1 MNQHNNKLALIL
13 ERSGENLGVTK
24 EGNETV
30 LEGVF
35 AQFGVVNN
43 NDRIYEENE
52 YLPHLDYLQKKISKK
67 GLLGE
72 LDHPE
77 KFDIAL
83 SKVSHVIE
91 KLEYDKSKRQIIG
104 RVRLLDTPS
113 GRIASALVESGVPIS
128 ISSRAA
134 GLVESNKH
142 VKIKKIFTYDLVA
155 DPGFE
160 NAVLTKMNE
169 SLGILNENVLVYDVS
184 ASYPELLEDFNHEDD
199 SNMNKDKDNKKTN
212 PDTME
217 YVTSEELNTYSLIL
231 KEEVEAIHKKLA
243 TLSEN
248 SELAGKLE
256 EMSESVVKM
265 QKYIDYLSG
274 TVDSSIKYGEYVAEK
289 LDKVIDYTSYVAKT
303 LDESI
308 EFSKEVSE
316 KSDKSIQYGEYLKEQ
331 IEKGISYSEYLKECI
346 ERGVSYTE
354 YVAEKVDAGIQYSEH
369 VAEQANKGIEYTEY
383 VAEQANK
390 GIEYTEYV
398 AENANKINEK
408 LDDAVSYSEYIGE
421 SLNKGIAYS
430 EYVGEQTQSLA
441 DYTEF
446 MMNENVV
453 TPKTPK
459 FTEKISSTDYSTLTG
474 KVDEMIA
481 SVKKQKIDGAD
492 NALDEARKQKVSQSL
507 NEANNK
513 TTNSA
518 IKNLLGGSQ
527 AEVAEDKWLTDA
539 PEEFKTLWE
548 SLDNQVKTNINAQSK
563 LYKLES
569 PYQIKNFW
577 ETRKLT
583 PGATVNLLNE
593 SKETPAPLS
602 SLGYDSN
609 YLDSIKAT
617 LDKFRK

>member
-1 MNQHNNKLALIL
+1 MNQHDNKLALIL

-24 EGNETV
+24 DGNETV
-30 LEGVF
+30 LEGIF

-52 YLPHLDYLQKKISKK
+52 YLPHLDYLQKKITKK

-83 SKVSHVIE
+83 SKVSHIVE
-91 KLEYDKSKRQIIG
+91 KLEYDKEKRQLKG

-113 GRIASALVESGVPIS
+113 GRIATALVESGVPIS

-134 GLVESNKH
+134 GLVEPNKH

-160 NAVLTKMNE
+160 NAVLNKMNE

-184 ASYPELLEDFNHEDD
+184 SKYPELLEDFNHENDMT
-199 SNMNKDKDNKKTN
+199 NDKKPN
-212 PDTME
+212 PATTME

-231 KEEVEAIHKKLA
+231 KEEIEAIHKKMS
-243 TLSEN
+243 TISEN
-248 SELAGKLE
+248 SEMASKLS

-265 QKYIDYLSG
+265 QSYIDYL
-274 TVDSSIKYGEYVAEK
+274 TNTIDSNVKYGEYVAEK
-289 LDKVIDYTSYVAKT
+289 LNQVIDYSNYVAKT

-308 EFSKEVSE
+308 DFSKEVSE
-316 KSDKSIQYGEYLKEQ
+316 KSDKSIKYAEYLKEQ

-354 YVAEKVDAGIQYSEH
+354 YVAEKVDTGILYSEH
-369 VAEQANKGIEYTEY
+369 IAEQANKGIEYTEY

-459 FTEKISSTDYSTLTG
+459 FTEKISSTEYSTLSG

-481 SVKKQKIDGAD
+481 SIKKQKVDDAD
-492 NALDEARKQKVSQSL
+492 NTLDEARKQKVSQAL
-507 NEANNK
+507 NEANSK

-518 IKNLLGGSQ
+518 IKNLLGNSQ
-527 AEVAEDKWLTDA
+527 VEVAEDKWLTDA

-548 SLDNQVKTNINAQSK
+548 SLDVQVKNTINAQSK

-583 PGATVNLLNE
+583 PGNTVNMLTE
-593 SKETPAPLS
+593 SKETATVLP
-602 SLGYDSN
+602 SLGYNSD

>member
-1 MNQHNNKLALIL
+1 MNQPNKLALIL

-83 SKVSHVIE
+83 SKVSHVVE
-91 KLEYDKSKRQIIG
+91 KLEYDKNKRQIIG

-134 GLVESNKH
+134 GLVESNKK

-169 SLGILNENVLVYDVS
+169 SLGILNENFLLYDVS
-184 ASYPELLEDFNHEDD
+184 ASYPELLEDFTHD
-199 SNMNKDKDNKKTN
+199 NMNIEDKSTIKKTN

-231 KEEVEAIHKKLA
+231 KEEIEEIHKKLS

-248 SELAGKLE
+248 SELSGKLE

-308 EFSKEVSE
+308 EFSKEASE
-316 KSDKSIQYGEYLKEQ
+316 KSDASVKYSEYLKEQ

-346 ERGVSYTE
+346 EKGVSYSE
-354 YVAEKVDAGIQYSEH
+354 YVAEKVDAGIQYTEH
-369 VAEQANKGIEYTEY
+369 VAEQANAGIEYSEYVAEKANSGIEYSEY

-390 GIEYTEYV
+390 M
-398 AENANKINEK
+398 NEK
-408 LDDAVSYSEYIGE
+408 LDDSVSYSEYIGE
-421 SLNKGIAYS
+421 QLNKGISYS

-459 FTEKISSTDYSTLTG
+459 FTEKISSTNYSTLTG
-474 KVDEMIA
+474 KVDDLIESI
-481 SVKKQKIDGAD
+481 KKQKIDNAD
-492 NALDEARKQKVSQSL
+492 NALDEARKEKVSQML

-513 TTNSA
+513 TTDSA
-518 IKNLLGGSQ
+518 IKNLLSGSQ
-527 AEVAEDKWLTDA
+527 ADVAEDKWLTDA
-539 PEEFKTLWE
+539 PGEYKTLWE
-548 SLDNQVKTNINAQSK
+548 SLDSKVKNTVNAQSK
-563 LYKLES
+563 LYKLETS
-569 PYQIKNFW
+569 YQIKNFW
-577 ETRKLT
+577 ETRKFT
-583 PGATVNLLNE
+583 ATIENVKLNE
-593 SKETPAPLS
+593 SQETTKLS
-602 SLGYDSN
+602 SLGYDN
-609 YLDSIKAT
+609 VYLDSIKAN
-617 LDKFRK
+617 LDRFRK